1 MNPSTTTTN
10 AEFELSNDSIPPY
23 SIVIVRL
30 LQSVIYDEDRK
41 LWNLLITYQHQIRQH
56 FAVIGVELHLNEQE
70 GFAFLSQPD
79 EIDTEPNQAARLV
92 RRMPLSYEVT
102 LLCVILREALEEF
115 DVRNTESRKLFVTNQ
130 DLKERIELFF
140 KDKAD
145 KIRLLQRFDSY
156 INTVANLGFLKE
168 VKVRGFDDE
177 LKTYEVM
184 RVIKAKV
191 NNDILEQIREKM
203 QSEKM
208 KPKTK

>member
-1 MNPSTTTTN
+1 MNPQTSTTPNT
-10 AEFELSNDSIPPY
+10 EFNLSNSAIPPY

-41 LWNLLITYQHQIRQH
+41 LWGLLITYQHQIRQY

-79 EIDTEPNQAARLV
+79 EIDTEVNEAARLV
-92 RRMPLSYEVT
+92 RRRSLTYEVT

-145 KIRLLQRFDSY
+145 KIRLLQRFDTY
-156 INTVANLGFLKE
+156 ISTVVGLGFLKE
-168 VKVRGFDDE
+168 VNVRGFDDA
-177 LKTYEVM
+177 LKTYEVK

-191 NNDILEQIREKM
+191 SNEILEQIREKM
-203 QSEKM
+203 EKRNQ
-208 KPKTK
+208 K

>member
-1 MNPSTTTTN
+1 MINTSTTSPNT
-10 AEFELSNDSIPPY
+10 EFNISNDAIPPY

-41 LWNLLITYQHQIRQH
+41 LWGLLITYQHQIRQY

-79 EIDTEPNQAARLV
+79 EIDTEENEAARLV
-92 RRMPLSYEVT
+92 RRRPLTYEVT

-145 KIRLLQRFDSY
+145 KIRLLQRFDTY
-156 INTVANLGFLKE
+156 ISTVVGLGFLKE
-168 VKVRGFDDE
+168 VNVRGFDDA
-177 LKTYEVM
+177 LKTYEVK

-191 NNDILEQIREKM
+191 SNEILEQIREKM
-203 QSEKM
+203 EKRNQ
-208 KPKTK
+208 K

>member
-1 MNPSTTTTN
+1 MSINNSTST
-10 AEFELSNDSIPPY
+10 EFNLSNDAIPPY
-23 SIVIVRL
+23 SIVLVKL

-41 LWNLLITYQHQIRQH
+41 LWNLLITYQHQIRQYY
-56 FAVIGVELHLNEQE
+56 ATIGVELHLNEQE
-70 GFAFLSQPD
+70 GFAFLSQPE
-79 EIDTEPNQAARLV
+79 EIDTETNKVPRLV

-102 LLCVILREALEEF
+102 LLCVVLREALEEF

-145 KIRLLQRFDSY
+145 KVRLLQRFDTY
-156 INTVANLGFLKE
+156 INTVVNLGFLKE
-168 VKVRGFDDE
+168 IKVRGFDDQ

-191 NNDILEQIREKM
+191 SNEILEQIREKM
-203 QSEKM
+203 EQGIK
-208 KPKTK
+208 K